1 MEQKKTQLAAGS
13 RRLDYLDN
21 TKAFAMIMV
30 VLGHC
35 SLVNT
40 YPVLYQWI
48 GSFHVPVF
56 FMISGI
62 LLGIKKERKG
72 DVTYDL
78 AKKLK
83 TYMLPFYVFSL
94 LNIFVVGG
102 LKYLGDANEG
112 VTFVKDWLFNI
123 LMLNGRAANWFLSC
137 LFLAEL
143 IFIFELKHFRLEVAA
158 ALNVILAAAALVL
171 PHNITIVLVLFESF
185 EGLLCLNV
193 GYLLYIKRNWLKE
206 HMKQGILLL
215 SVIAYIIL
223 LVLNGNTA
231 MNGLESGNYPFLYYP
246 EILLG
251 SIVILA
257 IFRKIASKPL
267 KLITWIGQNT
277 IVLLTTHQTLLE
289 LIWVIDEHSF
299 GLLNKMNGALPFVL
313 CMIVVLIEI
322 PVIWICNHYLY
333 FLFGKKKP
341 GTM

>member
-1 MEQKKTQLAAGS
+1 MEQKKTRLAAGS

-21 TKAFAMIMV
+21 TKAFAMLMV

-56 FMISGI
+56 FVISGI

-102 LKYLGDANEG
+102 LKYLADTNEG
-112 VTFVKDWLFNI
+112 VTFVKDWLFNV

-143 IFIFELKHFRLEVAA
+143 IFIFELRHFRLEIAA
-158 ALNVILAAAALVL
+158 AVNVVLAAAALVL
-171 PHNITIVLVLFESF
+171 PHNVTIVLVFFESF
-185 EGLLCLNV
+185 QGLLCLNA

-206 HMKQGILLL
+206 HIKQGIFLLL
-215 SVIAYIIL
+215 AIAYIII

-231 MNGLESGNYPFLYYP
+231 MNGLESGNYPFLYYF

-251 SIVILA
+251 SIVILV
-257 IFRKIASKPL
+257 IFRKIASRPL

-277 IVLLTTHQTLLE
+277 IVLLTTHQTVLE

-299 GLLNKMNGALPFVL
+299 GLLNKMNGALPFAL